1 MKKTNQRKILN
12 DFFLRRRRM
21 DIFTKVSSLGRK
33 LIYFFD
39 FLLTTLFFRF
49 KKFLTALVRIFRRR
63 MIYREPYPTKADPIW
78 CIRRRL
84 PTPPHHR
91 IHGAAE
97 KNSTNRFSSSFFC
110 SSSSSNRQFSSVNFF
125 FTRPIPTRLFYNGRV
140 VRVCRRRVSRSL
152 CAPPR
157 RLIPHRRLSPAA
169 IRFWPRRFRRQGR
182 DHLASNFL

>member
-1 MKKTNQRKILN
+1 MV
-12 DFFLRRRRM
+12 
-21 DIFTKVSSLGRK
+21 IFTKVSSLGRK

-97 KNSTNRFSSSFFC
+97 KNSTTRFPLL
-110 SSSSSNRQFSSVNFF
+110 FSALPPPRIVFRTQI
-125 FTRPIPTRLFYNGRV
+125 FTRPGKPTRFSLSDLLNSFFLILRKINFFSFLKV
-140 VRVCRRRVSRSL
+140 LPSSSWRSED
-152 CAPPR
+152 
-157 RLIPHRRLSPAA
+157 A
-169 IRFWPRRFRRQGR
+169 I
-182 DHLASNFL
+182 

>member
-1 MKKTNQRKILN
+1 MRWPRRHLSTSGFSFSLGLYSRHLFSALIALPPSGVVLVTFLDNSSSNNPLKVNFTKLKKTNQRKILN

-97 KNSTNRFSSSFFC
+97 KNSTKRFSSSFFC
-110 SSSSSNRQFSSVNFF
+110 SSSSSNR
-125 FTRPIPTRLFYNGRV
+125 
-140 VRVCRRRVSRSL
+140 
-152 CAPPR
+152 
-157 RLIPHRRLSPAA
+157 
-169 IRFWPRRFRRQGR
+169 
-182 DHLASNFL
+182 